1 MHQGGP
7 RASAAAAALAVVAGL
22 LLAPACGKGSKPKA
36 ESSASTTT
44 ATTTAS
50 LFSKLPADIQASKQ
64 LRVGSDIEYAPIEF
78 YKEGTQQ
85 TQGLDWDLAQALG
98 AKLGVTVTFVDDTD
112 FAGIIGALQAGRF
125 DVVMSAMNDTAE
137 RRGKGVDFV
146 DYFRAGSSILVQKG
160 NPKGIKTPDDLCGAT
175 VSVQKG
181 TTQDTGILTPQVAK
195 CQAAKKA
202 LNVLRFEKDTDALQ
216 QVKNARAVANLEDF
230 PVAAYNAQTS
240 GSGKDFDVVT
250 GQVGTQYSYG
260 IAVPKA
266 NTQLRDSMQAA
277 LKAIIADGT
286 YDQVLTKWNV
296 SAGALKTAGINGA
309 S

>member
-1 MHQGGP
+1 MTG
-7 RASAAAAALAVVAGL
+7 RSRLAAVVTVFL
-22 LLAPACGKGSKPKA
+22 LTLSACGSSKKTTST
-36 ESSASTTT
+36 SSGGGT
-44 ATTTAS
+44 
-50 LFSKLPADIQASKQ
+50 LFRQLPSAIQSSKEIK
-64 LRVGSDIEYAPIEF
+64 VGSDIEYAPVEF
-78 YKEGTQQ
+78 FKEGTQQ
-85 TQGLDWDLAQALG
+85 AQGLDFDLAQAMG
-98 AKLGVTVTFVDDTD
+98 KKLGVKVTFIDDTD

-125 DVVMSAMNDTAE
+125 DIVMSAMNDTAE
-137 RRGKGVDFV
+137 RRGKGVDFI

-160 NPKGIKTPDDLCGAT
+160 NPKAIKGVDDLCGQT
-175 VSVQKG
+175 VAVQKG
-181 TTQDTGILTPQVAK
+181 TTQDTDILTPEEAK
-195 CQAAKKA
+195 CRTTGKPIT
-202 LNVLRFEKDTDALQ
+202 VLRFEKDTDALQ

-286 YDQVLTKWNV
+286 YDKILANWNV
-296 SAGALKTAGINGA
+296 AAGALNTAAINGT

>member
-1 MHQGGP
+1 MAW
-7 RASAAAAALAVVAGL
+7 RSRLSAVVLILVL
-22 LLAPACGKGSKPKA
+22 LLAGCGSSKKA
-36 ESSASTTT
+36 VTSASTSGG
-44 ATTTAS
+44 S
-50 LFSKLPADIQASKQ
+50 LFTKLPSSVQSSKE
-64 LRVGSDIEYAPIEF
+64 LKVGSDIEYAPIEF
-78 YKEGTQQ
+78 FKEGTQQ
-85 TQGLDWDLAQALG
+85 TQGVDFDLAQAMG
-98 AKLGVTVTFVDDTD
+98 KKLGVKVTFIDDTD

-125 DVVMSAMNDTAE
+125 DIIMSAMNDTPE
-137 RRGKGVDFV
+137 RRGKGVDLV
-146 DYFRAGSSILVQKG
+146 DYFTAGSSILVQKG
-160 NPKGIKTPDDLCGAT
+160 NPKAIKGVDDLCGQT
-175 VSVQKG
+175 VAVQKG
-181 TTQDTGILTPQVAK
+181 TTQDTDILTPEEAK
-195 CQAAKKA
+195 CRTTGKPIT
-202 LNVLRFEKDTDALQ
+202 VLRFEKDTDALQ

-286 YDQVLTKWNV
+286 YDQVLTKWDV